1 MSFTFKFKD
10 SYTTVRTIMETFAD
24 LISKDQ
30 QLVLKG
36 WIQRIRKQHDL
47 TFIEFYDGSYPQQ
60 LQLVCNTTCVM
71 SIEVDKLFPSSAIEV
86 IGKVVVSPAKGQP
99 FDFSCIKVDL
109 VGKVYDPATSLACS
123 KNVPFAVLRSRCD
136 ERTKFQSMRAIYE
149 IRALAFEAIHDFFQK
164 QQFKKLDPN
173 IVTTSDC
180 EGAGEVFTI
189 TTLDQLKGPKPYSED
204 FFEKHAYLTVSS
216 QLQLEALCAG
226 MGKVYTTN
234 PSFRAE
240 PSETNRHVACF
251 THVEWEIAFIE
262 LTQLLDFNEDIIKY
276 VIDYVLHKGMPAL
289 MCLDKF
295 LSKGIIDKLKASI
308 AKDFI
313 RVTYTDALRI
323 ITESY
328 DQIKAIHPSFE
339 LPKWGDDLG
348 SHAERYLADV
358 VFKHPVLVHDYPQ
371 QLKSF
376 YMKANNEE
384 VAVRTV
390 QSCDC
395 LLPGIGEV
403 IGSSIREDSYEKLMQ
418 VIVDRKM
425 DPIPLKWYIDM
436 RKNGSFPHG
445 GAGLGFDRLVAYL
458 TFMEGSIR
466 DVIPFPV
473 AYKQC
478 DF

>member
-1 MSFTFKFKD
+1 MLTLKFKN
-10 SYTTVRTIMETFAD
+10 SYTDVRIIFETFTD
-24 LISKDQ
+24 LISSGQ
-30 QLVLKG
+30 QLTLKG
-36 WIQRIRKQHDL
+36 WIQRIRKQQDI
-47 TFIEFYDGSYPQQ
+47 TFIEFYDGSYAPQ
-60 LQLVCNTTCVM
+60 LQLVCENACVLNVE
-71 SIEVDKLFPSSAIEV
+71 IDQLYPSSAIEV
-86 IGKVVVSPAKGQP
+86 IGNVITSPSKGQP
-99 FDFSCIKVDL
+99 FDFVCSRINL
-109 VGKVYDPATSLACS
+109 IGKIYDPATSIACS
-123 KNVPFAVLRSRCD
+123 KNIQLKSLRDKCD

-149 IRALAFEAIHDFFQK
+149 IRALAFEAIHEFFK
-164 QQFKKLDPN
+164 LLRFKKLDPN
-173 IVTTSDC
+173 IITTSDC

-189 TTLDQLKGPKPYSED
+189 TTLNPTKNANLFTED
-204 FFEKHAYLTVSS
+204 FFGKQAYLTVSS
-216 QLQLEALCAG
+216 QLQLEALCTG
-226 MGKVYTTN
+226 MSKVYTTN

-251 THVEWEIAFIE
+251 THVEWEIAFIV

-276 VIDYVLHKGMPAL
+276 VIDYVLCKGMPAL
-289 MCLDKF
+289 TLLNKF
-295 LSKGIIDKLKASI
+295 ISQGIIEKLQSSI
-308 AKDFI
+308 SKDFI
-313 RVTYTDALRI
+313 RITYTEALLI
-323 ITESY
+323 ITNSRAQLTDIY
-328 DQIKAIHPSFE
+328 PSFV
-339 LPKWGDDLG
+339 LPTWGDDLG

-358 VFKHPVLVHDYPQ
+358 IYKHPVLVYDYPQ

-384 VAVRTV
+384 MHVRTV

-418 VIVDRKM
+418 VLVARKM
-425 DPIPLKWYIDM
+425 DSTSIKWYVDM
-436 RKNGSFPHG
+436 RKNGTFPHG